1 MSDRFSVAGRLALV
15 TGASSGLG
23 RHFARLLAGEGATVI
38 LAARRMD
45 RLKALEAAIQEAGG
59 QAMAVEMDVTNAGSV
74 QAAFD
79 QVMAVYSSPPEII
92 VNNSGLSREGFFT
105 RMDEA
110 DFDLV
115 MDTNVKGVWLVAR
128 TFAGALARA
137 GKTGSMINIA
147 SIAGRG
153 VSHTLSAYCASK
165 AACEHMTRGMALEMA
180 RYGIRVNAIGPG
192 YFETEI
198 NDAFLA
204 SEEGQ
209 RMLQRIPLRRF
220 GAHDELSGALLLLA
234 SEAGSYMTGTTLF
247 VDGGH
252 SLNTL

>member
-1 MSDRFSVAGRLALV
+1 
-15 TGASSGLG
+15 
-23 RHFARLLAGEGATVI
+23 
-38 LAARRMD
+38 
-45 RLKALEAAIQEAGG
+45 
-59 QAMAVEMDVTNAGSV
+59 
-74 QAAFD
+74 
-79 QVMAVYSSPPEII
+79 
-92 VNNSGLSREGFFT
+92 
-105 RMDEA
+105 
-110 DFDLV
+110 
-115 MDTNVKGVWLVAR
+115 
-128 TFAGALARA
+128 
-137 GKTGSMINIA
+137 
-147 SIAGRG
+147 
-153 VSHTLSAYCASK
+153 
-165 AACEHMTRGMALEMA
+165 MALEMA

-220 GAHDELSGALLLLA
+220 GEHDELSGALLLLA